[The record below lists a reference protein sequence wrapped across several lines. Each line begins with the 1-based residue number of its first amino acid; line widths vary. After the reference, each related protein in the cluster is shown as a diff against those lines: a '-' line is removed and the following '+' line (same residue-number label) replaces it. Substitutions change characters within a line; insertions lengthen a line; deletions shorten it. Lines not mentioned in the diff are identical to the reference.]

1 MTDRSS
7 TNPATLDQVASLP
20 TAPASADGIEIVGL
34 EKVFRLGRKS
44 LTALDGFDL
53 ARPAGSFTALLGPSG
68 CGKST
73 VLRILADLDRPTAGR
88 VSVHGESP
96 AALRAAHRLGIA
108 FQDAALLPWRT
119 VTGNI
124 RLPLEVSGVR
134 VGREAIAD
142 LVRLV
147 GLEGFER
154 ARPAQLSGGMRQR
167 AAIARALV
175 TEPELLL
182 LDEPFGA
189 LDELT
194 RLRLNLE
201 LLHIWSER
209 SATTVLVTHSIS
221 EAAFLA
227 DAVVVLSPRPGRVV
241 SVVPVDFP
249 RPRSPELLREP
260 AFHACCDELTQLL
273 FAGRGPALR

>member
-1 MTDRSS
+1 MTDRAS
-7 TNPATLDQVASLP
+7 TNLTTFDQVASPP
-20 TAPASADGIEIVGL
+20 TTPASADGIEIAGL

-73 VLRILADLDRPTAGR
+73 VLRVLADLDRPTAGR
-88 VSVHGESP
+88 VSVHGEPP

-124 RLPLEVSGVR
+124 RLPLEVSGIR
-134 VGREAIAD
+134 VDREAIAD

-201 LLHIWSER
+201 LLHIWSQR
-209 SATTVLVTHSIS
+209 PATTVLVTHSIS

-241 SVVPVDFP
+241 SVVPVGFP
-249 RPRSPELLREP
+249 RPRSPDLLREP

-273 FAGRGPALR
+273 FAGREPGPR

>member
-1 MTDRSS
+1 
-7 TNPATLDQVASLP
+7 
-20 TAPASADGIEIVGL
+20 
-34 EKVFRLGRKS
+34 
-44 LTALDGFDL
+44 
-53 ARPAGSFTALLGPSG
+53 
-68 CGKST
+68 
-73 VLRILADLDRPTAGR
+73 
-88 VSVHGESP
+88 
-96 AALRAAHRLGIA
+96 
-108 FQDAALLPWRT
+108 
-119 VTGNI
+119 
-124 RLPLEVSGVR
+124 
-134 VGREAIAD
+134 
-142 LVRLV
+142 
-147 GLEGFER
+147 
-154 ARPAQLSGGMRQR
+154 MRQR

>member
-1 MTDRSS
+1 
-7 TNPATLDQVASLP
+7 
-20 TAPASADGIEIVGL
+20 
-34 EKVFRLGRKS
+34 
-44 LTALDGFDL
+44 
-53 ARPAGSFTALLGPSG
+53 
-68 CGKST
+68 
-73 VLRILADLDRPTAGR
+73 
-88 VSVHGESP
+88 
-96 AALRAAHRLGIA
+96 
-108 FQDAALLPWRT
+108 
-119 VTGNI
+119 
-124 RLPLEVSGVR
+124 
-134 VGREAIAD
+134 
-142 LVRLV
+142 
-147 GLEGFER
+147 
-154 ARPAQLSGGMRQR
+154 MRQR

-209 SATTVLVTHSIS
+209 SATTVLVTHSIT

-241 SVVPVDFP
+241 SVVPVGFP

-260 AFHACCDELTQLL
+260 AFHACCDELTQML
-273 FAGRGPALR
+273 FAGRGPAPR